1 MESDVLNALNISSDI
16 VSISNFNN
24 FVLPSNL

>member
-1 MESDVLNALNISSDI
+1 MESDVLITLNISSDI
-16 VSISNFNN
+16 VSISNFYN